1 MLLAMARCTCS
12 AANVQS
18 DLKQPLCIYI
28 PRLRGGLQS
37 VQSYI
42 CLVFRT
48 SKRNIPA
55 HLTDPTKD
63 RC

>member
-28 PRLRGGLQS
+28 PRLRGSLQS
-37 VQSYI
+37 VQSHISSILHVY
-42 CLVFRT
+42 
-48 SKRNIPA
+48 
-55 HLTDPTKD
+55 
-63 RC
+63 